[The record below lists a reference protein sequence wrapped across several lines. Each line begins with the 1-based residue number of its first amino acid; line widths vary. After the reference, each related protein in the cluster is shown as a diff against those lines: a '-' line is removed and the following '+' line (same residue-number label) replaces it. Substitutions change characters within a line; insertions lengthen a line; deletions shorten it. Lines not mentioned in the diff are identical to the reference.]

1 MQKFTVLIAWAWEPE
16 NLHVMYVEGDDAHE
30 AEFEAMRELFIQ
42 DNDVDTEVTIEMEN
56 YHIPVTFVGYCVRAD

>member
-1 MQKFTVLIAWAWEPE
+1 
-16 NLHVMYVEGDDAHE
+16 MYVEGDDAHE

-56 YHIPVTFVGYCVRAD
+56 YHIPVTFVGYCVKAD